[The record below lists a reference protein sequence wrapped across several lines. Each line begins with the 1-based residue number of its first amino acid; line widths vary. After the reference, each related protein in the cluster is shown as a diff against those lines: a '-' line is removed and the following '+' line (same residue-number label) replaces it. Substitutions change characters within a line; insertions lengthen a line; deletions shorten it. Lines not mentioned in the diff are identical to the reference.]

1 MNLYFFFTSVHLFIY
16 LHVQTQVAPRRLLN
30 SIIGM
35 WEGSSLRPLLFITAM
50 GLINGKSSM
59 TRVLGEIVHLNRLA
73 LDVDNN
79 RGSQE
84 ELGEWKGGV

>member
-1 MNLYFFFTSVHLFIY
+1 M
-16 LHVQTQVAPRRLLN
+16 
-30 SIIGM
+30 
-35 WEGSSLRPLLFITAM
+35 FITAM

-73 LDVDNN
+73 LYIEVDNN

-84 ELGEWKGGV
+84 ELGEWKGGVQYDSNVDDH